1 MAKNNYFQDME
12 NRYQGNEEGW
22 INLIT
27 PQNIQRDAVRR
38 IFKEMVNGG
47 YDYEKYGQYFTDSR
61 FLENLIVAAGTKL
74 EYYTLLSNAVSMFR
88 GYSPAYPNI
97 GAHLTHIQNL
107 NYIYNILYNKLLEV
121 RNTYNIA
128 ALVEI
133 SPLTF
138 SYRNDI
144 NNE

>member
-12 NRYQGNEEGW
+12 QRYQGNEEAW
-22 INLIT
+22 INLVT
-27 PQNIQRDAVRR
+27 PQNIQRDAIKR

-47 YDYEKYGQYFTDSR
+47 YDYEKYGRYFLDSR

-88 GYSPAYPNI
+88 GYSPTYPNI
-97 GAHLTHIQNL
+97 GAHLTHVQNL
-107 NYIYNILYNKLLEV
+107 NYIYSVLYNKLLEV
-121 RNTYNIA
+121 RSTYNIA
-128 ALVEI
+128 ALVEV
-133 SPLTF
+133 SPLTY
-138 SYRNDI
+138 SYRTDI